1 MNIFFK
7 TSFCFISWFK
17 IEMLKGFNACCHEI
31 KDCVDLVKRA
41 KHKGQMLEKEVDA
54 LNVDLAILKIGPN
67 FKNNEK
73 WVWCWGLYNLCK
85 ETLMPNNAFLKN
97 SRRYSKHFKQSTR
110 LWQKRFPIVQE
121 VSQDAI
127 ER

>member
-1 MNIFFK
+1 
-7 TSFCFISWFK
+7 
-17 IEMLKGFNACCHEI
+17 MLKGFNACCHEI

-73 WVWCWGLYNLCK
+73 WVWC
-85 ETLMPNNAFLKN
+85 
-97 SRRYSKHFKQSTR
+97 
-110 LWQKRFPIVQE
+110 
-121 VSQDAI
+121 
-127 ER
+127 